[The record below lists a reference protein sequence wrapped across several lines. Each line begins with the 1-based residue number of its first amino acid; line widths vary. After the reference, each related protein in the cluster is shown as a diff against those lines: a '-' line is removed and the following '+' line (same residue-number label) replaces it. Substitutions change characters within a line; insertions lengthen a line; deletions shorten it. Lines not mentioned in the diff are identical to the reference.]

1 MPSIS
6 LPDSARNNTNRR
18 TILMSHPRLRA
29 LAATLRNHTALVR
42 RQARGDAGY
51 TTETI
56 VVTALLVVLAL
67 TVVGII
73 VAKVLAKAH
82 SIDLG

>member
-1 MPSIS
+1 M
-6 LPDSARNNTNRR
+6 L
-18 TILMSHPRLRA
+18 HPRLRA

>member
-1 MPSIS
+1 MFP
-6 LPDSARNNTNRR
+6 LD
-18 TILMSHPRLRA
+18 
-29 LAATLRNHTALVR
+29 TLIRLVR
-42 RQARGDAGY
+42 AHWAELRRQSRSDAGY

-56 VVTALLVVLAL
+56 VVTALLAILGL

-73 VAKVLAKAH
+73 VAKVTAKAN